1 LSAVKTKIDFVIEGE
16 LAEKLEAYV
25 ERGLFAS
32 KPEVVRDELRHL
44 FEHLE
49 EVDLQRAR
57 KEMMVR

>member
-32 KPEVVRDELRHL
+32 RRWLGMSLGTCLSTLRRWIFRELG
-44 FEHLE
+44 
-49 EVDLQRAR
+49 
-57 KEMMVR
+57 KK